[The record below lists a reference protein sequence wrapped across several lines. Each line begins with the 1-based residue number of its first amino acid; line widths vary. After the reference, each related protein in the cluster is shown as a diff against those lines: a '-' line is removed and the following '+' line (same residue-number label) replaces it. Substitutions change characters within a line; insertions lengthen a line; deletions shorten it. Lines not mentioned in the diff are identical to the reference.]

1 MFIKK
6 IIVFIITFSIFILF
20 SDPMFVYASD
30 DVLSSDFHGGGDVS
44 FSGGSTE
51 HESSSGDTHG
61 GTGDSFDDDKSNKT
75 DGVSFSFTFL
85 EHDYTF
91 NIPFLNEFMPIV
103 RDIIF
108 YFLLA
113 KSVFTKFKAL
123 PAIIGQVPFIG
134 PSDSQQVAMYNIKYG
149 K

>member
-1 MFIKK
+1 MIPN
-6 IIVFIITFSIFILF
+6 FSIISYAET
-20 SDPMFVYASD
+20 SDVDLVALD
-30 DVLSSDFHGGGDVS
+30 HGGSD
-44 FSGGSTE
+44 
-51 HESSSGDTHG
+51 HEVGE
-61 GTGDSFDDDKSNKT
+61 TGINRYDEINKS

-85 EHDYTF
+85 GHDYIF
-91 NIPFLNEFMPIV
+91 NISFLDSFMPIV

-123 PAIIGQVPFIG
+123 PSIIGHVPVIS
-134 PSDSQQVAMYNIKYG
+134 PSDSQQVAMYNSRYG